1 MKNYVRYVIAFSII
15 MIMGILAFIM
25 ITGDMS
31 SAVFENDENVLVLN
45 NIAKTAEEQWGN
57 ISGSSFGDY
66 KTDFAVL
73 DMNGNI
79 LFESDSGKSK
89 HNLINDTGKLTV
101 EAAVKKR
108 IPYKYIVKDGVVVGS
123 VILFDTNNIYAGLK
137 VKLIIAFIVM
147 AAFFIIGAIV
157 YGAYVKKNI
166 VVPFKRLESFAGK
179 VAEGKLDEPLMMEK
193 NNMFGIF
200 TESFDIMREELA
212 ESKKREIALQK
223 KERELVASLSHDLKT
238 PITGIKLTSELLRAK
253 VENKSEG
260 YTVDSDDMLIKL
272 NNIYN
277 KADQLDKL
285 ISDLFSSTLDDLG
298 EIKVNCQDEEA
309 AILNEII
316 KHNDDRGL
324 AVLPKAPC
332 LIINIDRN
340 RMNQVIGNII
350 TNSYKYANTKI
361 DVEYSLVEDYLEL
374 KIRDFGPGVSMEELP
389 AVTNK
394 FYRGKDAEEKQKE
407 GSGLGL
413 YISKSLMEKMNGELI
428 CERADENGGFSVK
441 LLIPL
446 S

>member
-1 MKNYVRYVIAFSII
+1 MRNYVKYVIAFSII

-31 SAVFENDENVLVLN
+31 SAVFENDENVLTLN
-45 NIAKTAEEQWGN
+45 DIAKTSGEQWGN
-57 ISGSSFGDY
+57 IDGSSFGDY

-79 LFESDSGKSK
+79 LFESGNAKSK
-89 HNLINDTGKLTV
+89 HNIINDTGKLTV

-137 VKLIIAFIVM
+137 AKLIIAFIVM
-147 AAFFIIGAIV
+147 AAFFILGAIV

-193 NNMFGIF
+193 DNMFGIF

-253 VENKSEG
+253 VENKNEG
-260 YTVDSDDMLIKL
+260 CPIDSDDMLIKI

-277 KADQLDKL
+277 KADQMDKL

-309 AILNEII
+309 AILNKII

-332 LIINIDRN
+332 LIISIDKN

-374 KIRDFGPGVSMEELP
+374 MIRDFGPGVSMEELS

-394 FYRGKDAEEKQKE
+394 FYRGKNAEEKQKE

-428 CERADENGGFSVK
+428 CQRADENGGFSVK

>member
-1 MKNYVRYVIAFSII
+1 MKNYVKYVIAFSII
-15 MIMGILAFIM
+15 MFMGILAFIM
-25 ITGDMS
+25 ITGDMG
-31 SAVFENDENVLVLN
+31 SAVFENDENVLTLN
-45 NIAKTAEEQWGN
+45 DIAKTAEEQWGN
-57 ISGSSFGDY
+57 LSDTSFGDY

-73 DMNGNI
+73 DMNGNV

-89 HNLINDTGKLTV
+89 LNIINDTGKITV
-101 EAAVKKR
+101 ETAVKKR

-137 VKLIIAFIVM
+137 AKLIIAFIVM
-147 AAFFIIGAIV
+147 AAFFILGAIV
-157 YGAYVKKNI
+157 YGLYVKKNI

-179 VAEGKLDEPLMMEK
+179 LAEGKLDEPLMMEK

-260 YTVDSDDMLIKL
+260 YPVDSDDMLIKI

-277 KADQLDKL
+277 KADQMDKL

-374 KIRDFGPGVSMEELP
+374 NIRDFGPGVSMEELP

-428 CERADENGGFSVK
+428 CERTDEN
-441 LLIPL
+441 
-446 S
+446 

>member
-1 MKNYVRYVIAFSII
+1 MRNYVKYVIALSII
-15 MIMGILAFIM
+15 MFMGILAFIM

-31 SAVFENDENVLVLN
+31 STVFENDENVLVLN
-45 NIAKTAEEQWGN
+45 DITKTAEEQWGN
-57 ISGSSFGDY
+57 LSGSSFGDY

-79 LFESDSGKSK
+79 LFESGNAKSK
-89 HNLINDTGKLTV
+89 HNIINDTGKLTV

-137 VKLIIAFIVM
+137 AKLIIAFIVM
-147 AAFFIIGAIV
+147 AAFFILGAIV

-179 VAEGKLDEPLMMEK
+179 VAHGKLDEPLMMEK
-193 NNMFGIF
+193 DNMFGIF

-260 YTVDSDDMLIKL
+260 YPVDSSDMLIKI

-277 KADQLDKL
+277 KADQMDKL

-374 KIRDFGPGVSMEELP
+374 KIRDFGPGVSMEELS

-394 FYRGKDAEEKQKE
+394 FYRGKNAEEKQKE

-428 CERADENGGFSVK
+428 CQRADENGGFSVK

>member
-1 MKNYVRYVIAFSII
+1 MKNYVKYVIALSII

-25 ITGDMS
+25 ITGDMG

-45 NIAKTAEEQWGN
+45 DIAKTAGEQWGN

-73 DMNGNI
+73 DINGNI

-89 HNLINDTGKLTV
+89 LNIINDTGKLTV
-101 EAAVKKR
+101 ETAVKKR

-137 VKLIIAFIVM
+137 AKLIIAFIVM
-147 AAFFIIGAIV
+147 AAFFILGAIV

-193 NNMFGIF
+193 DNMFGIF

-260 YTVDSDDMLIKL
+260 YPVDSSDMLIKI

-277 KADQLDKL
+277 KADQMDKL

-324 AVLPKAPC
+324 AVLPKAPD
-332 LIINIDRN
+332 LIISIDKN

-374 KIRDFGPGVSMEELP
+374 MIRDFGPGVSIEELS

-394 FYRGKDAEEKQKE
+394 FYRGKNAEEKQKE

-428 CERADENGGFSVK
+428 CQRADENGGFSVR